1 MVLVAMTWVV
11 CTGVVEYK
19 VDGGGGG
26 AGSVRGTM
34 MKMVA
39 TTMAWWSHNESK

>member
-26 AGSVRGTM
+26 AGSVKRHNDEDGGNHNG
-34 MKMVA
+34 MV
-39 TTMAWWSHNESK
+39 ESQ